1 MWAVRATWAFT
12 LVTAG
17 AAMGVVTVPRLPPPR
32 PPQGA
37 RAGDV
42 EARLDGSSSRPVAPI
57 EPLMDL
63 GGGGLAPPGPLQPV
77 FDEAAPRSVSSLTG
91 GTAYLHCVVHHLGG
105 GSVSWIRR
113 RDLHILTVGTYT
125 YTTDQRFE
133 VVHAAA
139 SRDWILKLRYAQER
153 DSGLYDCQVS
163 RRPVLTYSVRL
174 SVYAPRASIVGAPDM
189 HVDRGSTI
197 NLTCT
202 VSHTPEPP
210 AYIFWYHNGQVVNYE
225 SPRGGVTVVTEK
237 GNVTRGF
244 LLIQDA
250 RPSDSGNYT
259 CAPSNTAPSWLRVH
273 VLKGETPAAMQTN
286 GGGRMAETSLGFLR
300 VSIPLLATVN
310 LILTAALTGE
320 GAGGLSR
327 GIGT

>member
-1 MWAVRATWAFT
+1 MR
-12 LVTAG
+12 
-17 AAMGVVTVPRLPPPR
+17 
-32 PPQGA
+32 GA
-37 RAGDV
+37 RLSEESG
-42 EARLDGSSSRPVAPI
+42 RLGGSSSRPVAPI
-57 EPLMDL
+57 EPLLEL

-77 FDEAAPRSVSSLTG
+77 FDEAAPRRVSTLTG

-133 VVHAAA
+133 AVHAAA

-163 RRPVLTYSVRL
+163 RRPVLTFSVRL
-174 SVYAPRASIVGAPDM
+174 DVYAAPRASIVGAPDM

-225 SPRGGVTVVTEK
+225 SERGGVTVVTER
-237 GNVTRGF
+237 GNTTRGF

-250 RPSDSGNYT
+250 RPRDSGNYT
-259 CAPSNTAPSWLRVH
+259 CAPSNTAPSALRVH
-273 VLKGETPAAMQTN
+273 VLNGESPAAVQTN
-286 GGGRMAETSLGFLR
+286 AGVTPSSFPCFYVLSFLHLLLLLLVAWAWPWELGPPVLP
-300 VSIPLLATVN
+300 SC
-310 LILTAALTGE
+310 GD
-320 GAGGLSR
+320 
-327 GIGT
+327 

>member
-1 MWAVRATWAFT
+1 MAWLSVCWGLTLCLTTTTTTNSATTSDTTTAVNT
-12 LVTAG
+12 
-17 AAMGVVTVPRLPPPR
+17 
-32 PPQGA
+32 GA
-37 RAGDV
+37 RRADV
-42 EARLDGSSSRPVAPI
+42 QARLDDSSSRPVAPI

-63 GGGGLAPPGPLQPV
+63 GGRGAAPPGPLQPV
-77 FDEAAPRSVSSLTG
+77 FDEAAPRSVSSLSG

-174 SVYAPRASIVGAPDM
+174 SVYAAPSASIVGAPDM

-202 VSHTPEPP
+202 VTHTSEPS

-225 SPRGGVTVVTEK
+225 SPRGGVTVVTER

-273 VLKGETPAAMQTN
+273 VLNVFEATPVYLYGLCCLESRACKGEERRAA
-286 GGGRMAETSLGFLR
+286 
-300 VSIPLLATVN
+300 
-310 LILTAALTGE
+310 
-320 GAGGLSR
+320 
-327 GIGT
+327 